1 MLAWYYVVAQR
12 ERIDESAL
20 SAARELSTAVDRE
33 LGSYIVMLQALATA
47 PELQR
52 GDIRGFYQRASG
64 IYNALGANIVLRA
77 PGEAIPL
84 MNTSVPWGTLLAG
97 GNPEI
102 SAFEQQA
109 VRTRQPV
116 VSDLM
121 KEPSRQRWIVT
132 VMVPVLKDEEVTYI
146 LSAGIQA
153 TQFATVLKLVHLP
166 PERASTV
173 LDRKN
178 IVVARSPQHDRFV
191 GSPTPAGFAGPHQRR
206 TEYRPGGIWKASSS
220 GPPMHGPRSLIGWWR

>member
-1 MLAWYYVVAQR
+1 MHSELSQLGAAHRLEDTEGDANEAESGSARRRSTSTHLLRLATALVLPVLVFAGVLAWYYVVAQR

-84 MNTSVPWGTLLAG
+84 MNTSVPG
-97 GNPEI
+97 
-102 SAFEQQA
+102 
-109 VRTRQPV
+109 
-116 VSDLM
+116 
-121 KEPSRQRWIVT
+121 
-132 VMVPVLKDEEVTYI
+132 
-146 LSAGIQA
+146 
-153 TQFATVLKLVHLP
+153 
-166 PERASTV
+166 
-173 LDRKN
+173 
-178 IVVARSPQHDRFV
+178 
-191 GSPTPAGFAGPHQRR
+191 
-206 TEYRPGGIWKASSS
+206 
-220 GPPMHGPRSLIGWWR
+220 GPRLQAGTRRSLRLNSRLFGQGSRSSPI